1 MPNQVKEGTITMT
14 NFGMSGA
21 MIGVPIIRFPEVAI
35 IGVGAMSKEP
45 VVDEEGNIVVRDR
58 VKLSLTFDH
67 RVIDGIYGCDFL
79 SEIKAFF
86 ASKGPIDLEG

>member
-1 MPNQVKEGTITMT
+1 
-14 NFGMSGA
+14 